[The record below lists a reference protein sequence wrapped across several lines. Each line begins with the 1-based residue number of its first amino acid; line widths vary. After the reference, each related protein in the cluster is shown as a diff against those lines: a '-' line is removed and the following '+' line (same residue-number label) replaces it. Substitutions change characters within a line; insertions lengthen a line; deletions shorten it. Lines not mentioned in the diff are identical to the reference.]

1 MQKSEFPQKVMV
13 LRGALGLTQEAFAK
27 KIDVSKRSVSAWETG
42 ELIPKKTVRIKMA
55 VICGLPVSEFLF
67 DDELVQK
74 TTETSQPQTDQYNF
88 LERLGKSF
96 RED

>member
-55 VICGLPVSEFLF
+55 VICGLSATEFLF
-67 DDELVQK
+67 DDEIVQK
-74 TTETSQPQTDQYNF
+74 TTEVKQPQTNQYSF
-88 LERLGKSF
+88 IEHLSKSYG
-96 RED
+96 EK